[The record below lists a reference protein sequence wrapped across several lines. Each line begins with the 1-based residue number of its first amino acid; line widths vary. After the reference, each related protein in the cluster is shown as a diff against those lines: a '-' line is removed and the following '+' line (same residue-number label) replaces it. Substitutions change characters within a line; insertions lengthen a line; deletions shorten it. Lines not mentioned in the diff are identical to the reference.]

1 MLRDRRLG
9 ASTSKNKSRKRH
21 NQNFENVMHVPR
33 DEMVQQIEGFVQN
46 TETVEGCAARDKMRD
61 VITQS

>member
-1 MLRDRRLG
+1 
-9 ASTSKNKSRKRH
+9 
-21 NQNFENVMHVPR
+21 MHVPR